1 MRAAWP
7 FVPLLTVCRD
17 LCLVMGPMN
26 RITAAW
32 LYICHV
38 FLSGRLL
45 AKLLTKQKI
54 VLGAEPHASKLL
66 LCVTDFQP
74 GAVGVSVGGKNAAIV
89 SCV

>member
-1 MRAAWP
+1 MGAARP
-7 FVPLLTVCRD
+7 FASLLTVCRD
-17 LCLVMGPMN
+17 LCLVVGPMN
-26 RITAAW
+26 GITAAW

-54 VLGAEPHASKLL
+54 VLGAERHASKLL

-74 GAVGVSVGGKNAAIV
+74 GGVRFLVAAVV